1 MKKILV
7 VLTSLLTCMIVAP
20 AAFSQ
25 KETFD
30 IATYT
35 PPKDWKKNTK
45 PGLMMYT
52 NIDSVTGGFCM
63 IAIYASTKSA
73 GSARKDFAKE
83 WKDLVAGPYQTEV
96 NPRLEEQTTADGW
109 KAITATAPIKLDSLD
124 AYIIATVFSGF
135 GKTTSV
141 LVTLNHRDYLPLVD
155 SFLEKISLDKAMNS
169 APPEAI
175 NPNSKSIIG
184 TWSTSS
190 SVIANYV
197 TTSGSFVKSADSHT
211 MDEYEFKSNNTY
223 VYKFFGSMNGQLYYT
238 ETTGTFTIN
247 GRNLNLKPAKRKGG
261 YSGNIHDEKNLLGK
275 PETFD
280 FYIGPNKW
288 ESGPF
293 LNLHKD
299 GNYYAWSDYPYD
311 YYKRVK

>member
-1 MKKILV
+1 MKKILII
-7 VLTSLLTCMIVAP
+7 LTSLVACVLLPP
-20 AAFSQ
+20 AAFPQ

-30 IATYT
+30 IATFT
-35 PPKDWKKNTK
+35 PPKDWKKNSK

-52 NIDSVTGGFCM
+52 DIDSASGGFCM

-83 WKDLVAGPYQTEV
+83 WKDLVAGPYKAEM
-96 NPRLEEQTTADGW
+96 NPKIEEQTTADGW
-109 KAITATAPIKLDSLD
+109 KAITASAPIKLDSLD

-155 SFLEKISLDKAMNS
+155 SFLDKISLNKTMKPPS
-169 APPEAI
+169 AET
-175 NPNSKSIIG
+175 NTSGGNTLLG

-197 TTSGSFVKSADSHT
+197 TTSGAFVKSGDSHT
-211 MDEYEFKSNNTY
+211 MEEYEFKNNNTY
-223 VYKFFGSMNGQLYYT
+223 VSKFFGSMNGQLYYT
-238 ETTGTFTIN
+238 ETAGSFTIN
-247 GRNLNLKPAKRKGG
+247 GRNLTLRPARRRGG

-288 ESGPF
+288 EAGPF
-293 LNLHKD
+293 LNLHKE